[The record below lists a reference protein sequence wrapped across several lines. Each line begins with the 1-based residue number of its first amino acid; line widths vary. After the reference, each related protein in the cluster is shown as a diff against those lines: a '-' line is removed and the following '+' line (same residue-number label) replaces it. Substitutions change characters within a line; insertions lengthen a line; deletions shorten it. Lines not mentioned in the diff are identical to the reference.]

1 MADAKEAARER
12 VTQARDELVA
22 LSHRIHA
29 NPELGFEEEQ
39 ACAWLCEL
47 LEGPGSR
54 SSGVGD
60 LPTAFAARAGSGPL
74 HVVVC
79 AEYDALPAVGHACG
93 HNVIAAM
100 AAGAGMALARVAD
113 DAGLRVTV
121 LGTPAEEGGGGK
133 ILLLQRGAF
142 DGAHAAM
149 MVHPSPYEQ
158 PEMPIIA
165 VNHLKV
171 AYTGKEAHA
180 SAYPFLGVNAADAL
194 VVAQTAIGLL
204 RQHLRPSDRVHG
216 IVTKGGD
223 AANIIPAHTT
233 ADWMVRA
240 ADLEQLEEV
249 RAKVARCFEAGA
261 LATGAT
267 LELSEDHDPYSEMRH
282 DHELSA
288 LYQRNAEALGR
299 TFIGRSDRGAGSTDM
314 GNVSLALPSIHPTIG
329 IDSLPAVNHQP
340 EFTASCATP
349 RPTRP
354 WSTGR
359 WPWPGRRSTPPPT
372 RRSANASWPVRH
384 GPDVRDRP
392 VAPTSLVSGT
402 AVVPH
407 QRGETMKYM
416 ILTYASQQDY
426 DGMAGKPTDRPAW
439 SAEDF
444 AAMGEFMESFNK
456 DLADSGELVETRALA
471 APVLTRRLQLQHGVP
486 VVTDGPYAETQEVL
500 AGYWIVECESFDRA
514 TEIAGRLANC
524 PAPAEVAA
532 TAVADVR
539 PLADSRT
546 DLEL

>member
-47 LEGPGSR
+47 LEGAGLQVER
-54 SSGVGD
+54 GVGD

-133 ILLLQRGAF
+133 ILLLKRGAF

-267 LELSEDHDPYSEMRH
+267 LQLSEDHDPYSEMRH

-349 RPTRP
+349 
-354 WSTGR
+354 
-359 WPWPGRRSTPPPT
+359 
-372 RRSANASWPVRH
+372 AA
-384 GPDVRDRP
+384 DQ
-392 VAPTSLVSGT
+392 
-402 AVVPH
+402 AVV
-407 QRGETMKYM
+407 
-416 ILTYASQQDY
+416 
-426 DGMAGKPTDRPAW
+426 DGAVAMAWTAID
-439 SAEDF
+439 
-444 AAMGEFMESFNK
+444 AA
-456 DLADSGELVETRALA
+456 ADQAL
-471 APVLTRRLQLQHGVP
+471 RERL
-486 VVTDGPYAETQEVL
+486 L
-500 AGYWIVECESFDRA
+500 AG
-514 TEIAGRLANC
+514 
-524 PAPAEVAA
+524 PA
-532 TAVADVR
+532 R
-539 PLADSRT
+539 P
-546 DLEL
+546 